1 MSTGLPVFDTSVQDA
16 NLWLKD
22 VAAHLGG
29 AERHEAYSALRAV
42 LHALRDRLQAP
53 AAVNFAAQLP
63 MLLRGLYYEGWTLPE
78 TPSDVRTA
86 REFGEVVAAEL
97 PPRFQYDPLLCARA
111 AFAAAAARLSEGE
124 PAKIRRQLPEALRS
138 LWPAKGED

>member
-16 NLWLKD
+16 NLWLKE
-22 VAAHLGG
+22 VGAHLGG

-63 MLLRGLYYEGWTLPE
+63 MLLRGLYYEGWTLPA
-78 TPSDVRTA
+78 TPSDVRSPK
-86 REFGEVVAAEL
+86 EFAEAIAAEL
-97 PPRFQYDPLLCARA
+97 PPRFQYDALLCARA
-111 AFAAAAARLSEGE
+111 AFAAATSRLSEGE
-124 PAKIRRQLPEALRS
+124 PAKLRRQLPEGLRA
-138 LWPAKGED
+138 LWPGKDDD